1 MDRSNGL
8 PVKVTGK
15 TLDKYGV
22 NGFFL
27 RNDLYKSII
36 FFIMAKK
43 KNNSTGHL
51 LRDIFIVSLVA
62 AFAGFML
69 GLIFAPQSGREFRKR
84 LAEQFK
90 DAVDRSKFAVI
101 EAKVMA
107 EELIDK
113 SRSKADQIIEGTKS
127 KSTPEED

>member
-1 MDRSNGL
+1 M
-8 PVKVTGK
+8 
-15 TLDKYGV
+15 
-22 NGFFL
+22 
-27 RNDLYKSII
+27 RNDLDKSII
-36 FFIMAKK
+36 FSTMTKN

-51 LRDIFIVSLVA
+51 FRDIFIVSLVA
-62 AFAGFML
+62 AFAGFIL
-69 GLIFAPQSGREFRKR
+69 GLLFAPQSGREFRKR
-84 LAEQFK
+84 LVEQFK

-113 SRSKADQIIEGTKS
+113 SRSKADRIIESTKS